1 MSLHYPIYRKSLSG
15 KSYYRIESVSIFLE
29 LQQLGTRWLQ
39 HEVHAKILPERV
51 LIEDMTACR
60 EGLYMPIQAE
70 EFNAVLESA
79 Q

>member
-15 KSYYRIESVSIFLE
+15 KSYYRIESTSVFLE
-29 LQQLGTRWLQ
+29 LQQLGTRWLR

-51 LIEDMTACR
+51 LIEDMMVCR
-60 EGLYMPIQAE
+60 EGLYTTIQAE
-70 EFNAVLESA
+70 EFNAILESA